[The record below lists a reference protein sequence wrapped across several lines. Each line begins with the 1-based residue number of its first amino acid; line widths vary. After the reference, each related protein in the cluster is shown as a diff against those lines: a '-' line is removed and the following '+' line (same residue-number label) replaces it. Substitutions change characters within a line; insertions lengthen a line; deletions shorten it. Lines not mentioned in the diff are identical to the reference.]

1 MHAGPVACWLV
12 GVDPRRRQEKVN
24 SWQASLFGGPTA
36 VGAATTVQSIERSY
50 LVS

>member
-1 MHAGPVACWLV
+1 MHAGPVGWLV
-12 GVDPRRRQEKVN
+12 LTRARRRQEKVN
-24 SWQASLFGGPTA
+24 SWQASLLGGPTA